1 MTDIDAGFFA
11 LHMTST
17 SPRDNRCKCTEAG
30 GLLLMCEQALF
41 IYKHAS
47 QVEGTNMAK
56 CSAYNEQFW
65 VLQVP
70 AAGLCMQEAIGKL
83 LRHAAACKTSCQRHH

>member
-1 MTDIDAGFFA
+1 
-11 LHMTST
+11 
-17 SPRDNRCKCTEAG
+17 
-30 GLLLMCEQALF
+30 MCEQALF

-56 CSAYNEQFW
+56 CSAYNEQSW

-70 AAGLCMQEAIGKL
+70 AAGLCMQEAIGDL
-83 LRHAAACKTSCQRHH
+83 LQLAKQVAKGITRSAFGLKTCSCVSLLLCSMTQPFNAGIV

>member
-1 MTDIDAGFFA
+1 
-11 LHMTST
+11 
-17 SPRDNRCKCTEAG
+17 
-30 GLLLMCEQALF
+30 MCEQALF

-83 LRHAAACKTSCQRHH
+83 LRHRWAAGKRPLILNHPAAAELHLPSQKTRVWLVSCGK